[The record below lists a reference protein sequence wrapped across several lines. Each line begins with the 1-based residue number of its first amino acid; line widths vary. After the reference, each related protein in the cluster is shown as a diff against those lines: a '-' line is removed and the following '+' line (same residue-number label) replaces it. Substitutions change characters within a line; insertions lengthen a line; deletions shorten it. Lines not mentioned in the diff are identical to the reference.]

1 MARICKSKMNYL
13 WIFREKVY
21 GYTRFPKVTVKNLNF
36 FKTVVCRIIMLIY
49 GPHNILTPLMILLCL
64 KLKLSNV
71 FPAFDNSSEDNVKIV
86 ECHHLFDYFAV
97 TRVQIVEYRWFIRQI
112 SKIQELVP
120 PIQLAVVP
128 KSALTGRLAIKCCKK
143 TRQNDFGGFSWV
155 SVGCFSPPSRFWRG
169 ISCCPVTFFPAKPL
183 LAGFSAPTRLRA
195 PNAKNAPPLLC

>member
-86 ECHHLFDYFAV
+86 ECHHLSDYFAV

-128 KSALTGRLAIKCCKK
+128 KSVPNAIKT
-143 TRQNDFGGFSWV
+143 TRVNGWFALRLKAFVTNQPLKGLWMVRQLYYYHRLDLKGLALIFSFY
-155 SVGCFSPPSRFWRG
+155 SYE
-169 ISCCPVTFFPAKPL
+169 L
-183 LAGFSAPTRLRA
+183 L
-195 PNAKNAPPLLC
+195 LL

>member
-13 WIFREKVY
+13 WIIREKVY
-21 GYTRFPKVTVKNLNF
+21 GYTRFPEVTVKNLNF

-128 KSALTGRLAIKCCKK
+128 KSVPNAIKT
-143 TRQNDFGGFSWV
+143 TRVNGWFALRLKAFVTNQPLKGLWMVRQLYYYHRLDLKGLALIFSFY
-155 SVGCFSPPSRFWRG
+155 SYE
-169 ISCCPVTFFPAKPL
+169 L
-183 LAGFSAPTRLRA
+183 L
-195 PNAKNAPPLLC
+195 LL